1 MKYLK
6 RFNENVNFYDHLKS
20 GSLWNS
26 ISASVFEN
34 LEYWGQQ
41 DDITPFEDK
50 LIDELVDEHIVSLGF
65 VLNKVDKQKYE
76 MEHRPGRMTDYRRE
90 YFFDTDIPFICDIKF
105 LKYEDDLWLI
115 ECFLPADKTKRSTS
129 SRMWICDSI
138 EGVKDCIENNFG

>member
-6 RFNENVNFYDHLKS
+6 RFNENIDFYQHLKP
-20 GSLWNS
+20 GSIWS
-26 ISASVFEN
+26 PISASVYEN

-41 DDITPFEDK
+41 DDITPSEDK
-50 LIDELVDEHIVSLGF
+50 LLDELVDEHIVSLGF
-65 VLNKVDKQKYE
+65 ILNKVDKQKYE

-90 YFFDTDIPFICDIKF
+90 YFFDTDIPFICDVKF